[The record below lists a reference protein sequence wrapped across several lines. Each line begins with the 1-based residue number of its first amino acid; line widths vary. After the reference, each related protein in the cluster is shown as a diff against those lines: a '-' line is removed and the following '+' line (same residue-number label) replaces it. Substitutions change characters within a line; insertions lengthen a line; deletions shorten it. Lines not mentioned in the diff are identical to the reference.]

1 MVLYLTPSRRA
12 TAIASETRRAPIP
25 PETPRLPQRASSPS
39 TFMAIPEVSR
49 ETRSIEGHCDVARVA
64 FAATS
69 PTSSSTRLPKREHA
83 RSGARRARR
92 GSGRR
97 FDSPPTRPIFFGRLR
112 TRISDAF
119 VEFGRDRACF
129 ERARRVARARSRAHA
144 GGEVFP
150 CRFFFLSFFFSR
162 LVNTRSRRNLDRG
175 RDARSRGHPRA
186 RIGRRRVRDATEHSL
201 SRGSRR
207 ARARVAVEAAA
218 APPDRRVTR
227 PRIPRTSLSREALQ
241 VFFLRLVFVFFTH
254 KKPPPRSAR
263 SRLEKAHE
271 GDEVDGVGG

>member
-1 MVLYLTPSRRA
+1 MVLYVTPSRRA

-150 CRFFFLSFFFSR
+150 CRFFFLSFFFRGSSTPGPGETWIAVGTCGR
-162 LVNTRSRRNLDRG
+162 PVAPARESAAATRETRRNTRPTAVTAALARAPRSRR
-175 RDARSRGHPRA
+175 PR
-186 RIGRRRVRDATEHSL
+186 R
-201 SRGSRR
+201 
-207 ARARVAVEAAA
+207 
-218 APPDRRVTR
+218 PPDRRVTR
-227 PRIPRTSLSREALQ
+227 QQIPRTYLFS
-241 VFFLRLVFVFFTH
+241 
-254 KKPPPRSAR
+254 RSA
-263 SRLEKAHE
+263 SGFFHE
-271 GDEVDGVGG
+271 RRF

>member
-1 MVLYLTPSRRA
+1 
-12 TAIASETRRAPIP
+12 
-25 PETPRLPQRASSPS
+25 
-39 TFMAIPEVSR
+39 MAITEVSR

-69 PTSSSTRLPKREHA
+69 RTRRRRVFQKGNALGAARDALAAEKAVVGSIRPRRVRFFSDASVRAFRTRSSSLGAIGRVSSA
-83 RSGARRARR
+83 RGASRARDR
-92 GSGRR
+92 RRRRGRR
-97 FDSPPTRPIFFGRLR
+97 FSGTSIFFMW
-112 TRISDAF
+112 F
-119 VEFGRDRACF
+119 
-129 ERARRVARARSRAHA
+129 
-144 GGEVFP
+144 
-150 CRFFFLSFFFSR
+150 FFFSR

-201 SRGSRR
+201 SRGPRR

-254 KKPPPRSAR
+254 EKPPPRSAR

>member
-1 MVLYLTPSRRA
+1 MSRASLSRR
-12 TAIASETRRAPIP
+12 RRRRRRRRVFQKGNTLGAARDALAAEAVVGSIR
-25 PETPRLPQRASSPS
+25 PRRVRFFSDVSVRA
-39 TFMAIPEVSR
+39 FR
-49 ETRSIEGHCDVARVA
+49 TRSSSLGAIGRVSSAR
-64 FAATS
+64 
-69 PTSSSTRLPKREHA
+69 
-83 RSGARRARR
+83 GASRA
-92 GSGRR
+92 
-97 FDSPPTRPIFFGRLR
+97 
-112 TRISDAF
+112 
-119 VEFGRDRACF
+119 RDRARTPGAKF
-129 ERARRVARARSRAHA
+129 FLVD
-144 GGEVFP
+144 
-150 CRFFFLSFFFSR
+150 FFFSRFFFSR

-186 RIGRRRVRDATEHSL
+186 RIGRRRVRDATERSS

-207 ARARVAVEAAA
+207 ARARDAVEAAA

-241 VFFLRLVFVFFTH
+241 VFFFLRLVFVFFSH

>member
-1 MVLYLTPSRRA
+1 MTPSRRA
-12 TAIASETRRAPIP
+12 TKTASETRRASV
-25 PETPRLPQRASSPS
+25 PRAALRPVTRTSSPS
-39 TFMAIPEVSR
+39 AFMSIAEVSLR
-49 ETRSIEGHCDVARVA
+49 FLNIRGRRDGFCGADR
-64 FAATS
+64 AASRDASDAT
-69 PTSSSTRLPKREHA
+69 PKRERAGVARRRRRRGRCGCRFDAAPDAFDFFRTRPRSHAERPLRVWA
-83 RSGARRARR
+83 RSGAFRARAARRAAAT
-92 GSGRR
+92 G
-97 FDSPPTRPIFFGRLR
+97 D
-112 TRISDAF
+112 DAG
-119 VEFGRDRACF
+119 V
-129 ERARRVARARSRAHA
+129 
-144 GGEVFP
+144 EVFSFL
-150 CRFFFLSFFFSR
+150 FFSSRFFFSR

>member
-1 MVLYLTPSRRA
+1 
-12 TAIASETRRAPIP
+12 
-25 PETPRLPQRASSPS
+25 
-39 TFMAIPEVSR
+39 MAIPEVSR

-83 RSGARRARR
+83 RSGATRSPRKRSSVRFAPDASDFFRTSPYAHFGRVRRVWARSGVFRAREARRARAIARARR
-92 GSGRR
+92 GRS
-97 FDSPPTRPIFFGRLR
+97 FSLSIFFSL
-112 TRISDAF
+112 
-119 VEFGRDRACF
+119 V
-129 ERARRVARARSRAHA
+129 
-144 GGEVFP
+144 
-150 CRFFFLSFFFSR
+150 FFSR

-186 RIGRRRVRDATEHSL
+186 RIGRRRVRDATEHSS

>member
-1 MVLYLTPSRRA
+1 MVFVARIARRRA
-12 TAIASETRRAPIP
+12 THPTRLRNGNAPG
-25 PETPRLPQRASSPS
+25 
-39 TFMAIPEVSR
+39 SR
-49 ETRSIEGHCDVARVA
+49 DVA
-64 FAATS
+64 AAAEDAAVGS
-69 PTSSSTRLPKREHA
+69 MPRRTRL
-83 RSGARRARR
+83 
-92 GSGRR
+92 
-97 FDSPPTRPIFFGRLR
+97 IFFGRVHAR
-112 TRISDAF
+112 MPNAPS
-119 VEFGRDRACF
+119 ESGRVRARF
-129 ERARRVARARSRAHA
+129 ERARRVARRRRATTP
-144 GGEVFP
+144 GW
-150 CRFFFLSFFFSR
+150 RFFPFCFSRLAFFFSR

-186 RIGRRRVRDATEHSL
+186 RIGRRRVRDATERSS

-207 ARARVAVEAAA
+207 ARARDAVEAAA

-241 VFFLRLVFVFFTH
+241 VFFFLRLVFVFFSH

>member
-1 MVLYLTPSRRA
+1 MSRASLSRRRRERVVDASSKKGTRSGRRA
-12 TAIASETRRAPIP
+12 TRSPRRKRSSVRFAPDASDFFRTRPYAH
-25 PETPRLPQRASSPS
+25 
-39 TFMAIPEVSR
+39 F
-49 ETRSIEGHCDVARVA
+49 GRV
-64 FAATS
+64 
-69 PTSSSTRLPKREHA
+69 RRVWA
-83 RSGARRARR
+83 RSDVFRAREARRARAI
-92 GSGRR
+92 G
-97 FDSPPTRPIFFGRLR
+97 D
-112 TRISDAF
+112 
-119 VEFGRDRACF
+119 
-129 ERARRVARARSRAHA
+129 HA
-144 GGEVFP
+144 GGEVF
-150 CRFFFLSFFFSR
+150 FFSGTSIFFMSFFFSR

-201 SRGSRR
+201 SRCSRR

-254 KKPPPRSAR
+254 NKPPPRSAR